1 MDVDDDGVVSVSVP
15 VVYSSSSSDVVVV
28 VVDIKSLQLINER
41 FIKWGRQLPKNSSMG
56 TESHPSNLR

>member
-1 MDVDDDGVVSVSVP
+1 MFLVSVP
-15 VVYSSSSSDVVVV
+15 VFVSVVYSSSSVVVV
-28 VVDIKSLQLINER
+28 IKSLQLINDR